1 VTRPARSIFVFGI
14 YVSLLGMMLAVAPD
28 VVITPFG
35 FAHAQEPWIRVLG
48 VVAMAL
54 GAYYIAA
61 AREEATP
68 FFRWTI
74 WGRAFVFV
82 GFTVLVMARVAAPP
96 LILFGAVDAAGAVW
110 TALELR
116 ARR

>member
-1 VTRPARSIFVFGI
+1 LTRPARSIFAFGI
-14 YVSLLGMMLAVAPD
+14 YVSLLGMALAVAPD
-28 VVITPFG
+28 LVIAPFG

-48 VVAMAL
+48 VVAMTL

-61 AREEATP
+61 AREEATA
-68 FFRWTI
+68 FFRWTV